1 MRAYLLIMVIAG
13 IVTYLLVPVVH
24 RAALAAGAITEIRA
38 RDVHKV
44 PIARLGGVAMYLG
57 FVISLVI
64 ASQIP
69 YFHIVLGPGSMAWA
83 VVAGAGI
90 ICAIGV
96 IDDIYELPWYA
107 KLAGQMLAA
116 GVMVWYGVQLVSVP
130 LLGITVGS
138 ARLTLFVTIVAVV
151 VVVNAVNFIDGLDGL
166 AAGVVGIAAL
176 AFFAYTYYLT
186 RETSPGDFTSIAS
199 ALVAPLVGICIGFL
213 PHNFHPAKIFMG
225 DSGALMLGTIIAGAS
240 IVVTGQIDPVAANTP
255 QAIPAYMPLIVPLLV
270 LIIPIVDLV
279 WGVVRRVAKGKSPFS
294 ADAGHLHHRLLR
306 HGHSHTNAVLVLYMW
321 TAVASFSAVS
331 AVAFP
336 LRWVL
341 PASIFGVLI
350 AIAVTFQVFAARRAR
365 AVARL
370 KEAVHQTIHSKSDVP
385 TES

>member
-24 RAALAAGAITEIRA
+24 RASLALGAITEIRA

-44 PIARLGGVAMYLG
+44 PIARLGGVAMYAG

-69 YFHIVLGPGSMAWA
+69 YFHIVLGSGSTAWA
-83 VVAGAGI
+83 VVASAGI
-90 ICAIGV
+90 ICTIGV
-96 IDDIYELPWYA
+96 IDDMYDLPWYA

-116 GVMVWYGVQLVSVP
+116 GVMVWFGVQLVSVP

-138 ARLTLFVTIVAVV
+138 ARLTLFVTIIAVV

-186 RETSPGDFTSIAS
+186 REASPGDFTSVAS
-199 ALVAPLVGICIGFL
+199 ALVAPLVGICLGFL

-240 IVVTGQIDPVAANTP
+240 IVVTGQIDPAAANTP
-255 QAIPAYMPLIVPLLV
+255 KAIPAYMPLIVPLLV
-270 LIIPIVDLV
+270 LIIPLVDLV
-279 WGVVRRVAKGKSPFS
+279 WGVVRRVANGKSPFS

-306 HGHSHTNAVLVLYMW
+306 HGHSHTNAVMVLYMW
-321 TAVASFSAVS
+321 TALASFSAVAAVVFPLKWVMPIAVCGIVV
-331 AVAFP
+331 AVAIT
-336 LRWVL
+336 
-341 PASIFGVLI
+341 S
-350 AIAVTFQVFAARRAR
+350 QVFAARRAR
-365 AVARL
+365 AAQRIKNVVRQAIHNKTDVAN
-370 KEAVHQTIHSKSDVP
+370 
-385 TES
+385 

>member
-13 IVTYLLVPVVH
+13 IVTYLLVPLVH
-24 RAALAAGAITEIRA
+24 RISLASGAITEIRA
-38 RDVHKV
+38 RDVHTV

-69 YFHIVLGPGSMAWA
+69 YFHDVLGDNSMAWA

-90 ICAIGV
+90 ICCVGV
-96 IDDIYELPWYA
+96 IDDIYELSWYA

-116 GVMVWYGVQLVSVP
+116 GVMVWFGVQLVSVP
-130 LLGITVGS
+130 LLGLTVGS
-138 ARLTLFVTIVAVV
+138 ARLTLFVTIIAVV

-186 RETSPGDFTSIAS
+186 RENSPGDFTSVAT
-199 ALVAPLVGICIGFL
+199 ALVAALVGICIGFL

-240 IVVTGQIDPVAANTP
+240 IVVTGQIDPAAANTP
-255 QAIPAYMPLIVPLLV
+255 EAIPAYMPLIVPLLI
-270 LIIPIVDLV
+270 LIIPLVDLV
-279 WGVVRRVAKGKSPFS
+279 WGVVRRVAQGRSPFS

-306 HGHSHTNAVLVLYMW
+306 HGHSHTHAVLVLYMW
-321 TAVASFSAVS
+321 TAVASFSAVA

-336 LRWVL
+336 LKWVAPVAAL
-341 PASIFGVLI
+341 GVI
-350 AIAVTFQVFAARRAR
+350 GAVIVTSRVFAARWALMT
-365 AVARL
+365 AQAKRL
-370 KEAVHQTIHSKSDVP
+370 VP
-385 TES
+385 SRGLGNSEHES